1 MKNTKQMPY
10 WEVEALIEERI
21 AKESEEWDLDSY
33 DIDQIRLEVYKEN
46 GWSYDPKPYDEEEEE
61 EDYSEDCIFRNGI
74 RDYYAELGM
83 SRWDFY

>member
-1 MKNTKQMPY
+1 MKKNY
-10 WEVEALIEERI
+10 WEVEAIIEKEIERL
-21 AKESEEWDLDSY
+21 SEDYELDHH
-33 DIDQIRLEVYKEN
+33 DIDQIRLKVYKEN

-83 SRWDFY
+83 SPWDFF